1 MNIKRNIR
9 AGHWKRAHPVMTDCR
24 EAGDTRNRQSKA
36 PSLDWGGEA
45 GSWNKM
51 LRKKPT
57 NPPPWNRT
65 ITGRGPLQAFLG
77 TKTDV
82 WIAWLFTTLYVTSK
96 ILNPL
101 KCSSSDGNVVK
112 GIVVRACL
120 QKKKRSYM
128 SRMSTTQS
136 TYNFSLKPRCSRPA
150 CDRVIFPVQPLT
162 RSLPFRQD
170 VCYQCPCHPSRSCA
184 PCHIATASNVP
195 ILVDV
200 PGSHNR
206 LSHTAKKKHLP
217 AGRPMERGARQ
228 NASPL
233 ALH

>member
-1 MNIKRNIR
+1 
-9 AGHWKRAHPVMTDCR
+9 
-24 EAGDTRNRQSKA
+24 
-36 PSLDWGGEA
+36 
-45 GSWNKM
+45 M

-120 QKKKRSYM
+120 QKKKKELHVS
-128 SRMSTTQS
+128 
-136 TYNFSLKPRCSRPA
+136 
-150 CDRVIFPVQPLT
+150 
-162 RSLPFRQD
+162 D
-170 VCYQCPCHPSRSCA
+170 VDDA
-184 PCHIATASNVP
+184 
-195 ILVDV
+195 VD
-200 PGSHNR
+200 
-206 LSHTAKKKHLP
+206 L
-217 AGRPMERGARQ
+217 
-228 NASPL
+228 
-233 ALH
+233 